1 MSVVVLL
8 LELGAGEECEQYKH
22 NNTVP
27 GEHLTLNSVISY
39 RSRAGVPFHFR
50 GNLNIFLKH
59 MKKPLIIFILLQF
72 EDEMPPHSISS
83 FISTA
88 FSVELSLSEMF
99 SGSWLP
105 SPHPAKHPEQLPEW
119 RGMRFRVQLFWALS
133 EHLFDSMHFLLLFA
147 GKLSFTRALTWDLD
161 LTLDLRTGLI
171 LGRRTS
177 GNRGKAHMRRLR
189 WLFTYDFHQWWLIFL
204 NLQYE
209 QRMVLYAPEHSQFS
223 IVMHVAAWWV
233 CGLTCSFL
241 QTGMG
246 RDVSSL
252 PSSWGVTQKVLPW
265 SASVTVCQLHVL
277 IVFKFSV

>member
-1 MSVVVLL
+1 M
-8 LELGAGEECEQYKH
+8 
-22 NNTVP
+22 NNTSIIILCLKSIWLSTSGDFLP
-27 GEHLTLNSVISY
+27 QQNRCPFSFQRKSEHFFKTHEETLDYFYPPSVWGWN
-39 RSRAGVPFHFR
+39 A
-50 GNLNIFLKH
+50 
-59 MKKPLIIFILLQF
+59 
-72 EDEMPPHSISS
+72 PHPISS
-83 FISTA
+83 LTSTA

-105 SPHPAKHPEQLPEW
+105 SPQPSKHPEQLPEW
-119 RGMRFRVQLFWALS
+119 RGMRFRVRLFWALS

-161 LTLDLRTGLI
+161 FPLDLRTGLI

-189 WLFTYDFHQWWLIFL
+189 WLFTYDFHQWRLIFL
-204 NLQYE
+204 NLQSE
-209 QRMVLYAPEHSQFS
+209 QKMVLYAPEHSQFS
-223 IVMHVAAWWV
+223 IVMHVATWWV
-233 CGLTCSFL
+233 CGLTCSLL

-252 PSSWGVTQKVLPW
+252 PSSWGVTQKALLW
-265 SASVTVCQLHVL
+265 SASVTVCQLQVL